1 MILYNQLKNLSNAN
15 KSKNLH
21 ISLMITLTSSYV
33 KNLQRAVEQLY
44 WKITYRKENE
54 TIITQQILVLQI
66 IGNKIITSK

>member
-15 KSKNLH
+15 ESKKLY